1 MGNHTITPYPLHDNF
16 QHRSKTCKEWFFQIV
31 LFAAFALTSATEKG
45 DHQIANLAKE
55 LAKER
60 QETKE
65 IFRRENEKLHARV
78 DQLQAEDGRL
88 REEVTKLRR
97 ELSDANSRID
107 KSARQKDQHDTT
119 KFQND
124 TNSFRQ
130 DDLDEH
136 MKQIIYKEVKNYL
149 MSLYW
154 FSVYWEVK
162 IKTISPKWAWAQI
175 MAPPFENKICVAGR
189 ANLQHP
195 SKRVPVQFGKTF
207 IREPTVVVS
216 YYGYNGENP
225 SNMNMGIYVENVT
238 KSSAKII
245 LRKGRCTRILLGFCD
260 LDGVPLDI
268 MQW

>member
-1 MGNHTITPYPLHDNF
+1 MI
-16 QHRSKTCKEWFFQIV
+16 FQIV

-107 KSARQKDQHDTT
+107 KSARQKDT

-124 TNSFRQ
+124 TNSSRQ

-136 MKQIIYKEVKNYL
+136 MKQIIYKEIKNYL
-149 MSLYW
+149 
-154 FSVYWEVK
+154 
-162 IKTISPKWAWAQI
+162 T
-175 MAPPFENKICVAGR
+175 ENKICVAGR

-195 SKRVPVQFGKTF
+195 STRVPVQFGK
-207 IREPTVVVS
+207 
-216 YYGYNGENP
+216 P
-225 SNMNMGIYVENVT
+225 S
-238 KSSAKII
+238 
-245 LRKGRCTRILLGFCD
+245 
-260 LDGVPLDI
+260 
-268 MQW
+268 